1 MLLRLA
7 LEQFLIFES
16 AVLEMGP
23 GIQVLTG
30 EAGAGKSILVDALG
44 LVTGERASAD
54 WVRAGADKL
63 VVEAAFDLSDDPA
76 GLAALSEAGIPQDDD
91 RLLLLRREVG
101 ADGRSRAFANGRQI
115 LVGQLREWTAA
126 RVRIVGQGEQRALL
140 LPHQQEDLLDRAAG
154 SSGLLARYRTARRS
168 FLDAH
173 AERDRL
179 VRERL
184 AFAGEEGW
192 LRFQAQEI
200 DAIDPQPG
208 EREQLARMESELQ
221 ARAETVARAR
231 AFRAHLLDDEGSIAD
246 RLESLLHEL
255 RRSDAPPWN
264 EVRDRLLELRESARE
279 LERLLP
285 SEEEELEFDPAA
297 AQERLRA
304 LDRLVRKYGGDEEAV
319 RQHRLRVQE
328 RLEEGEALAGRIEAL
343 DRALENHASEAFQA
357 GEELSRARREAARRL
372 SEGAES
378 VLAALGMPGAELRFE
393 FRREEGEPGVRGE
406 PNSPSIRPLEGGLDH
421 IALRFRSH
429 RSLELGDLA
438 RTASGGELSRV
449 LLALHSAAGEAA
461 MPGSWVFDEIDAG
474 LGGETAVRVAE
485 RLAHLAQRTQ
495 VLLVTHLPVIAARA
509 QRHFRIVKEEH
520 RGRPRARVELL
531 SEEDRLREL
540 ARMLSGDD
548 RSEVARRHARELRG
562 SLGGGA
568 A

>member
-76 GLAALSEAGIPQDDD
+76 GRAALSEAGIPQDDD
-91 RLLLLRREVG
+91 RLLLLRREVS

-154 SSGLLARYRTARRS
+154 SSALATRYRAARRS

-179 VRERL
+179 AREQL
-184 AFAGEEGW
+184 AFAGEEEW

-200 DAIDPQPG
+200 DSIDPKPG
-208 EREQLARMESELQ
+208 EREQLSRLETETQ
-221 ARAETVARAR
+221 TRAETVARAR
-231 AFRAHLLDDEGSIAD
+231 SFRAHLLDDEGSIAD

-255 RRSDAPPWN
+255 RRSDTSPWN
-264 EVRDRLLELRESARE
+264 EIRDRLLELRESVRA
-279 LERLLP
+279 LERHLP
-285 SEEEELEFDPAA
+285 SEEDELEFDPEA

-304 LDRLVRKYGGDEEAV
+304 LDRLARKYGGDEEV
-319 RQHRLRVQE
+319 RQHRIRVQE
-328 RLEEGEALAGRIEAL
+328 RLDEGEALAGRIEAQ
-343 DRALENHASEAFQA
+343 DRALASRARETFQA
-357 GEELSRARREAARRL
+357 GEELSRARREAALRL

-378 VLAALGMPGAELRFE
+378 LLAALGMPGAELRFE
-393 FRREEGEPGVRGE
+393 LRREEGVPGVRAE
-406 PNSPSIRPLEGGLDH
+406 PNAAPIRPLEGGLDH

-429 RSLELGDLA
+429 RSLELGDLG

-485 RLAHLAQRTQ
+485 RLTHLAERTQ
-495 VLLVTHLPVIAARA
+495 VLLITHLPVIAARA

-520 RGRPRARVELL
+520 RGRPRARVEPL
-531 SEEDRLREL
+531 SEEERLREL

-562 SLGGGA
+562 SLEGGA